1 MEVKID
7 PVQILTV
14 KDKIQLFKGEES
26 ANSIELIQ
34 FEENGFEVV
43 AQKDLYKI
51 GEKAIYIQPDYSIP
65 DTPLFESYIRP
76 SKGNCKLGSNNRI
89 RAIKF
94 NLHRGDSNPV
104 YSQGILLPIVE
115 VLGFLRRDNKIIEL
129 HQLLKADLTK
139 ELGITKWESPEG
151 QLNGMK
157 KSEGGK
163 SFPSWAYRTD
173 ETNIN
178 NLWNYIEKSIG
189 YPITLVGTLK
199 EDGSSI
205 TIGYKQGFGGFIC
218 SRNLLKPLTIRKTV
232 GKKSKTLLQKLLFW
246 KRFDLNIYQE
256 QENTTDDFVR
266 YGKPLLGKVEEYCK
280 FWNEELIIRGELNG
294 SIFKGS
300 GNKNNPSKNEAPN
313 IKAYSLDKF
322 ENGNATKDTYNN
334 FKKVCNQLDIIT
346 CKEIFNKSFNSR
358 QEIEDTCNEYFK
370 TNIIEGIVVRTLDS
384 KFSAKFMNCHY
395 DSLK

>member
-1 MEVKID
+1 MKVKID

-14 KDKIQLFKGEES
+14 KDKVKLFKGEES

-51 GEKAIYIQPDYSIP
+51 GEKVTYIQPDYSIP

-94 NLHRGDSNPV
+94 NFHKGDSNPV
-104 YSQGILLPIVE
+104 YSQGILLPIGE
-115 VLGFLRRDNKIIEL
+115 VLGFLRRYNKITFL
-129 HQLLKADLTK
+129 HEILAADLAK

-151 QLNGMK
+151 QLNGIK

-163 SFPSWAYRTD
+163 LFPSWAYRTD

-178 NLWNYIEKSIG
+178 NLWNYLEKSIG
-189 YPITLVGTLK
+189 YPVTLVGTLK

-205 TIGYKQGFGGFIC
+205 TIGYKKGFGGFIC
-218 SRNLLKPLTIRKTV
+218 SRNLLKPLTFNKVIGKRDKTF
-232 GKKSKTLLQKLLFW
+232 LEKLLFW
-246 KRFDLNIYQE
+246 KKFDLNIYQE
-256 QENTTDDFVR
+256 RPSEDDFVK
-266 YGKPLLGKVEEYCK
+266 YGKPILDKIEEYCK
-280 FWNEELIIRGELNG
+280 PINTELIIRGELNG

-322 ENGNATKDTYNN
+322 ENGNAIKDSYDN
-334 FKKVCNQLDIIT
+334 FTKVCKQLDIIT
-346 CKEIFNKSFNSR
+346 CKEIFNQTFNSR
-358 QEIEDTCNEYFK
+358 QEIEDICNEYFK
-370 TNIIEGIVVRTLDS
+370 TNLIEGIVVRTLDS